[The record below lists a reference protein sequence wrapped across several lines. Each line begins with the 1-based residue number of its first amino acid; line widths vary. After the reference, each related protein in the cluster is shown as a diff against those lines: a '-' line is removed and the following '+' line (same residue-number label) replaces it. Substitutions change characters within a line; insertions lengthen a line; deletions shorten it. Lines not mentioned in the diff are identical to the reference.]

1 MKIYSLHIIRLG
13 MAITF
18 LWIGILILQDPEVW
32 GLYLQPWAL
41 DLLPIS
47 LKEAMIGV
55 AVLDISIGILLF
67 MNIWT
72 WIVALVGALHIA
84 SVLIVSGINAITV
97 RDIGL
102 LAAMVALAMSTLPHD
117 IRLWNKKRV

>member
-1 MKIYSLHIIRLG
+1 

-55 AVLDISIGILLF
+55 AVLDIFIGILLF
-67 MNIWT
+67 INIWT
-72 WIVALVGALHIA
+72 WLVALVGALHIV

-102 LAAMVALAMSTLPHD
+102 LTAMVALAMSTLPHD
-117 IRLWNKKRV
+117 IRLWNKKDTHGRIEQD